1 MQITLE
7 TSKGTAYYYT
17 RVVSRSGLNVDQYVK
32 FVKSFYEKSMDKA
45 SAEDLTSYLEPV
57 DTGASANYNDVNI
70 NSTFN
75 QISWGSLSP
84 QIYKKG
90 IPVIKDINETTA
102 SISLEYQIMARDGDS
117 APEIYDVT
125 EFYRMRYTSSRIML
139 LDFERS
145 ASQVFDENN
154 IKISQDGLLLGV
166 RSRDVEYMTNE
177 TAGVAAFC
185 TKRETCGLLALKMG
199 RLSVFSASAGMKAIS
214 VMQGISTTL
223 RSCVVGR

>member
-1 MQITLE
+1 M
-7 TSKGTAYYYT
+7 
-17 RVVSRSGLNVDQYVK
+17 DQYVK

-45 SAEDLTSYLEPV
+45 SAEDLTSYLVPV

-166 RSRDVEYMTNE
+166 RGRDVECMTNE

-185 TKRETCGLLALKMG
+185 TRG
-199 RLSVFSASAGMKAIS
+199 RPVVFWP
-214 VMQGISTTL
+214 
-223 RSCVVGR
+223 

>member
-90 IPVIKDINETTA
+90 IPLIGAVLAKAESSLNLSNDYYVTYSFSYVLLRLKGYTNPGQAAPGMDTT
-102 SISLEYQIMARDGDS
+102 
-117 APEIYDVT
+117 
-125 EFYRMRYTSSRIML
+125 
-139 LDFERS
+139 
-145 ASQVFDENN
+145 
-154 IKISQDGLLLGV
+154 
-166 RSRDVEYMTNE
+166 
-177 TAGVAAFC
+177 
-185 TKRETCGLLALKMG
+185 
-199 RLSVFSASAGMKAIS
+199 
-214 VMQGISTTL
+214 ISTRQLTTPRPHGFTVQAESTVPCLESESVPVTHRL
-223 RSCVVGR
+223 RQWYLNMHS